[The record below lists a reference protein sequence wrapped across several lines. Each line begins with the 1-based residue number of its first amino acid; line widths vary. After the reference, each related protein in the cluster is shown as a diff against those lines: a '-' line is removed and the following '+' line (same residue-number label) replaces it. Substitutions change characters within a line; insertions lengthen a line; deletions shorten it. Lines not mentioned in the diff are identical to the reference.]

1 MAASGPVGRFARKK
15 PSNTSNPNIVQKL
28 IKALCS
34 KNTKPIANTIES
46 RELALWL
53 MVLYY
58 WAGSMLYTRWLEPKW
73 TTTESLYFLTATM
86 TTVGYGDII
95 PTSRTSRCFTIFWAL
110 FGVCV
115 VAVVCALFTWPYFIQ

>member
-1 MAASGPVGRFARKK
+1 MPASGPVGRFARKK
-15 PSNTSNPNIVQKL
+15 SSSPNFVQQL
-28 IKALCS
+28 SKALCS
-34 KNTKPIANTIES
+34 KNKKPIANKIES

-53 MVLYY
+53 MLVYY
-58 WAGSMLYTRWLEPKW
+58 WAGSMLYTRWLEPEW

-95 PTSRTSRCFTIFWAL
+95 PTNRTSRYFTIFWAL

-115 VAVVCALFTWPYFIQ
+115 VAVVRTLFPCFPLIQ